1 MQDKDLEKILQ
12 QKADSVPQKDFSI
25 VWEEIKEEIKQP
37 EKKKKFGWKKW
48 FPMVLASAVLVVCL
62 ALSPVIINSLMPP
75 KAPQEEV
82 FFSDELSKQDVLE
95 EEMLNGLLQANIN
108 HVSLV
113 EYELDDCKLLLTED
127 NKIKGASF
135 NMYNNPTTF
144 YSKIKLH
151 HKSVDLSVDL
161 NVAYDTIYKVNTTD
175 VYYKFKQE
183 SSGLYEYSIYA
194 LHNGVKYLI
203 EYSGASNDI
212 TVFLN
217 EFFG

>member
-12 QKADSVPQKDFSI
+12 QKADNVPQKDFSI
-25 VWEEIKEEIKQP
+25 VWEEIKGEIKQP

-75 KAPQEEV
+75 DLPQEEV

-127 NKIKGASF
+127 NKIKGAGF

-144 YSKIKLH
+144 YAEMQLCD
-151 HKSVDLSVDL
+151 KSVNL
-161 NVAYDTIYKVNTTD
+161 NLDISTYNTIYKVNTTD
-175 VYYKFKQE
+175 VHYKFKQE
-183 SSGLYEYSIYA
+183 NSGLYGYSIYA

-203 EYSGASNDI
+203 EYSGVSNDI
-212 TVFLN
+212 TIFLN